1 MAYVYFGIKYTFSCA
16 HCSLHNR
23 CCDRNSRTEADF
35 KYYLSRE
42 LVNHIIYAVI

>member
-1 MAYVYFGIKYTFSCA
+1 MYISVLSIHFLVLIAAFIT
-16 HCSLHNR
+16 